1 MHYLNYKK
9 GFREEK
15 KNVFSRYGKTGKMI
29 QPQVIFYTEN
39 NQSLFIYK
47 SWSYGNEYQQSILK
61 ENQSIP
67 WLPLPRL

>member
-15 KNVFSRYGKTGKMI
+15 KNVFSRYEKTGKMI

-39 NQSLFIYK
+39 NQSLFIY
-47 SWSYGNEYQQSILK
+47 
-61 ENQSIP
+61 
-67 WLPLPRL
+67 

>member
-1 MHYLNYKK
+1 MYFL
-9 GFREEK
+9 GM
-15 KNVFSRYGKTGKMI
+15 GKTGKMI

-39 NQSLFIYK
+39 NQSLFIK